1 MTGEGD
7 LFQFDRC
14 KFSQTK
20 NFVKGGY
27 PMRFIDEFRD
37 SELAKS
43 VVHEIEKLA
52 QGRFFRIMEICGGH
66 THTIYRYGLHDVL
79 PTNIQLVHGPGC
91 PVCVLPMGRVDDA
104 IAIAKH
110 EGVILAT
117 FGDMMRVP
125 GSDGSLIDAQADG
138 ADIRMV
144 YSPLDALKLAQ
155 QNPDRKVV
163 FFAIGFET
171 TAPGTAVTLLHAKK
185 LGVKNFFVFC
195 NHVLVVPAI
204 KALLDSPETHL
215 DGFIGPGHVTTVIGS
230 KAWEFIPNDYGKGMV
245 ISGFEP
251 LDMLQAIYLLVK
263 QLIEGKPKVD
273 VQYTRAVRPEGNL
286 KAKAVMEQVFEL
298 RESFEWRGLGWIEK
312 SALKLRPEFAEF
324 DAELHFELPNRQVAD
339 PKVCQCGAVLRG
351 AILPWECKV
360 FGTACTPE
368 HPIGAC
374 MVSSE
379 GACAAVYQYGRFS
392 RKVRELLQR

>member
-1 MTGEGD
+1 
-7 LFQFDRC
+7 
-14 KFSQTK
+14 
-20 NFVKGGY
+20 
-27 PMRFIDEFRD
+27 MRFIDEFRD
-37 SELAKS
+37 SELAKR
-43 VVHEIEKLA
+43 VIREIERIA
-52 QGRFFRIMEICGGH
+52 EGRRFRIMEICGGH

-79 PTNIQLVHGPGC
+79 PANIELVHGPGC
-91 PVCVLPMGRVDDA
+91 PVCVLPMGKVDDA

-125 GSDGSLIDAQADG
+125 GSEGSLIDAQADG
-138 ADIRMV
+138 ADVRMV
-144 YSPLDALKLAQ
+144 YSPLDALKLAH

-171 TAPGTAVTLLHAKK
+171 TAPSTAVTLLHAKR
-185 LGVKNFFVFC
+185 LGVRNFFVFC

-204 KALLDSPETHL
+204 KALLDSPETRL

-230 KAWEFIPNDYGKGMV
+230 KAWEFIPKDYGKGIV

-251 LDMLQAIYLLVK
+251 LDMLQAIYMLVR
-263 QLIEGKPKVD
+263 QLIEGKPRVD
-273 VQYTRAVRPEGNL
+273 VQYTRAVRPDGNT
-286 KAKAVMEQVFEL
+286 KAKEVMAQVFEL
-298 RESFEWRGLGWIEK
+298 RETFEWRGLGWIEK
-312 SALKLRPEFAEF
+312 SALKLKPEFAEF
-324 DAELHFELPNRQVAD
+324 DAELHFDLPRRQVAD
-339 PKVCQCGAVLRG
+339 PKVCQCGEVLRG

-379 GACAAVYQYGRFS
+379 GACAAVYQYGRYS
-392 RKVRELLQR
+392 RKVRELLRHR

>member
-1 MTGEGD
+1 
-7 LFQFDRC
+7 
-14 KFSQTK
+14 
-20 NFVKGGY
+20 
-27 PMRFIDEFRD
+27 MRFIDEFRD
-37 SELAKS
+37 SGLAKR
-43 VVHEIEKLA
+43 VVREIERIA
-52 QGRFFRIMEICGGH
+52 EGRRFRIMEICGGH

-79 PTNIQLVHGPGC
+79 PTNIELVHGPGC
-91 PVCVLPMGRVDDA
+91 PVCVLPMGKVDDA

-110 EGVILAT
+110 DGVILAT

-125 GSDGSLIDAQADG
+125 GSKGSLIDAQADG
-138 ADIRMV
+138 ADVRMV

-171 TAPGTAVTLLHAKK
+171 TAPSTAVTLMRAKQ
-185 LGVKNFFVFC
+185 LGIRNFFVFC

-204 KALLDSPETHL
+204 KALLDSPETRL

-230 KAWEFIPNDYGKGMV
+230 KAWEFVPKDYGKGIV

-251 LDMLQAIYLLVK
+251 LDMLQAIYMLVR
-263 QLIEGKPKVD
+263 QLVEGKPRVD
-273 VQYTRAVRPEGNL
+273 VQYTRAVRPDGNT
-286 KAKAVMEQVFEL
+286 KAKEVMARVFEL
-298 RESFEWRGLGWIEK
+298 RETFEWRGLGWIEK
-312 SALKLRPEFAEF
+312 SALKLKPEFAEF
-324 DAELHFELPNRQVAD
+324 DAELHFELPRRQVAD
-339 PKVCQCGAVLRG
+339 PKVCQCGEVLRG

-379 GACAAVYQYGRFS
+379 GACAAVYQYGRYS
-392 RKVRELLQR
+392 RKVRELLRHR

>member
-1 MTGEGD
+1 
-7 LFQFDRC
+7 
-14 KFSQTK
+14 
-20 NFVKGGY
+20 
-27 PMRFIDEFRD
+27 MRFVDEFRD
-37 SELAKS
+37 SELAKK
-43 VVHEIEKLA
+43 VVREIEQLA
-52 QGRFFRIMEICGGH
+52 KERRFRVMEICGGH

-79 PTNIQLVHGPGC
+79 PSNIELVHGPGC
-91 PVCVLPMGRVDDA
+91 PVCVLPMGRVDAA
-104 IAIAKH
+104 IEIAKH

-125 GSDGSLIDAQADG
+125 GSEGSLIDAQADG

-163 FFAIGFET
+163 FFAVGFET
-171 TAPGTAVTLLHAKK
+171 TAPSTAVTLLQAKK
-185 LGVKNFFVFC
+185 LGIRNFFVFC

-204 KALLDSPETHL
+204 KALLDSPETQL
-215 DGFIGPGHVTTVIGS
+215 DGFIGPGHVTTIIGS
-230 KAWEFIPNDYGKGMV
+230 KAWEFIPNEYGKGMV

-263 QLIEGKPKVD
+263 QLIEGRPRVD
-273 VQYTRAVRPEGNL
+273 VQYTRAVLPEGNT
-286 KAKAVMEQVFEL
+286 KAKAVMEQVFQL
-298 RESFEWRGLGWIEK
+298 RENFEWRGLGWIDK

-324 DAELHFELPNRQVAD
+324 DAELHFEIPNRQVAD

-379 GACAAVYQYGRFS
+379 GACAAVYQYGRYS
-392 RKVRELLQR
+392 RKVRELLHNLGSGIGRKGLHQL

>member
-1 MTGEGD
+1 
-7 LFQFDRC
+7 
-14 KFSQTK
+14 
-20 NFVKGGY
+20 
-27 PMRFIDEFRD
+27 MRFIDEFRD
-37 SELAKS
+37 SELAKR
-43 VVHEIEKLA
+43 VVREIERIA
-52 QGRFFRIMEICGGH
+52 EGRRFRIMEICGGH

-79 PTNIQLVHGPGC
+79 PANIELVHGPGC
-91 PVCVLPMGRVDDA
+91 PVCVLPMGKVDDA

-125 GSDGSLIDAQADG
+125 GSEGSLIDAQADG
-138 ADIRMV
+138 ADVRMV
-144 YSPLDALKLAQ
+144 YSPLDALKLAH

-171 TAPGTAVTLLHAKK
+171 TAPSTAVTLLHAKR
-185 LGVKNFFVFC
+185 LGVRNFFVFC

-204 KALLDSPETHL
+204 KALLDSPETRL

-230 KAWEFIPNDYGKGMV
+230 KAWEFIPKDYGKGIV

-251 LDMLQAIYLLVK
+251 LDMLQAIYMLVK
-263 QLIEGKPKVD
+263 QLIEGKPRVD
-273 VQYTRAVRPEGNL
+273 VQYTRAVRPDGNT
-286 KAKAVMEQVFEL
+286 KAKEVMAQVFEL
-298 RESFEWRGLGWIEK
+298 RETFEWRGLGWIEK
-312 SALKLRPEFAEF
+312 SALKLKPEFAEF
-324 DAELHFELPNRQVAD
+324 DAELHFNLPRRQVAD
-339 PKVCQCGAVLRG
+339 PKVCQCGEVLRG

-379 GACAAVYQYGRFS
+379 GACAAVYQYGRYS
-392 RKVRELLQR
+392 RKVRELLRLR

>member
-1 MTGEGD
+1 
-7 LFQFDRC
+7 
-14 KFSQTK
+14 
-20 NFVKGGY
+20 
-27 PMRFIDEFRD
+27 MRFIDEFRD
-37 SELAKS
+37 SELAKR
-43 VVHEIEKLA
+43 VVREIERIA
-52 QGRFFRIMEICGGH
+52 EGRRFRIMEICGGH

-79 PTNIQLVHGPGC
+79 PANIELVHGPGC
-91 PVCVLPMGRVDDA
+91 PVCVLPMGKVDDA

-125 GSDGSLIDAQADG
+125 GSEGSLIDAQADG
-138 ADIRMV
+138 ADVRMV
-144 YSPLDALKLAQ
+144 YSPLDALKLAH

-171 TAPGTAVTLLHAKK
+171 TAPSTAVTLLHAKR
-185 LGVKNFFVFC
+185 LGVRNFFVFC

-204 KALLDSPETHL
+204 KALLDSPETRL

-230 KAWEFIPNDYGKGMV
+230 KAWEFIPKDYGKGIV

-251 LDMLQAIYLLVK
+251 LDMLQAIYMLVR
-263 QLIEGKPKVD
+263 QLIEGKPRVD
-273 VQYTRAVRPEGNL
+273 VQYTRAVRPDGNT
-286 KAKAVMEQVFEL
+286 KAKEVMAQVFEL
-298 RESFEWRGLGWIEK
+298 RETFEWRGLGWIEK
-312 SALKLRPEFAEF
+312 SALKLKPEFAEF
-324 DAELHFELPNRQVAD
+324 DAELHFNLPRRQVAD
-339 PKVCQCGAVLRG
+339 PKVCQCGEVLRG

-379 GACAAVYQYGRFS
+379 GACAAVYQYGRYS
-392 RKVRELLQR
+392 RKVRELLRHR

>member
-1 MTGEGD
+1 
-7 LFQFDRC
+7 
-14 KFSQTK
+14 
-20 NFVKGGY
+20 
-27 PMRFIDEFRD
+27 MRFIDEFRD
-37 SELAKS
+37 SELAKR
-43 VVHEIEKLA
+43 VVREIERIA
-52 QGRFFRIMEICGGH
+52 EGRRFRIMEICGGH

-79 PTNIQLVHGPGC
+79 PVNIELVHGPGC
-91 PVCVLPMGRVDDA
+91 PVCVLPMGKVDDA

-110 EGVILAT
+110 DGVILAT

-125 GSDGSLIDAQADG
+125 GSEGSLIDAQADG
-138 ADIRMV
+138 ADVRMV
-144 YSPLDALKLAQ
+144 YSPLDALKLAH

-171 TAPGTAVTLLHAKK
+171 TAPSTAVTLLHAKR
-185 LGVKNFFVFC
+185 LGVRNFFVFC

-204 KALLDSPETHL
+204 KALLDSPETRL

-230 KAWEFIPNDYGKGMV
+230 KAWEFIPKDYGKGIV

-251 LDMLQAIYLLVK
+251 LDMLQAIYMLVK
-263 QLIEGKPKVD
+263 QLIEGKPRVD
-273 VQYTRAVRPEGNL
+273 VQYTRAVRPDGNT
-286 KAKAVMEQVFEL
+286 KAKEVMAQVFEL
-298 RESFEWRGLGWIEK
+298 RETFEWRGLGWIEK
-312 SALKLRPEFAEF
+312 SALKLKPEFAEF
-324 DAELHFELPNRQVAD
+324 DAELHFDLPRRQVAD
-339 PKVCQCGAVLRG
+339 PKVCQCGEVLRG

-379 GACAAVYQYGRFS
+379 GACAAVYQYGRYS
-392 RKVRELLQR
+392 RKVRELLRHR

>member
-1 MTGEGD
+1 
-7 LFQFDRC
+7 
-14 KFSQTK
+14 
-20 NFVKGGY
+20 
-27 PMRFIDEFRD
+27 MRFIDEFRD
-37 SELAKS
+37 SELAKR
-43 VVHEIEKLA
+43 VVREIERIA
-52 QGRFFRIMEICGGH
+52 EGRRFRIMEICGGH

-79 PTNIQLVHGPGC
+79 PANIELVHGPGC
-91 PVCVLPMGRVDDA
+91 PVCVLPMGKVDDA
-104 IAIAKH
+104 IAIANH

-125 GSDGSLIDAQADG
+125 GSEGSLIDAQADG
-138 ADIRMV
+138 ADVRMV
-144 YSPLDALKLAQ
+144 YSPLDALKLAH

-171 TAPGTAVTLLHAKK
+171 TAPSTAVTLLHAKR
-185 LGVKNFFVFC
+185 LGVRNFFVFC

-204 KALLDSPETHL
+204 KALLDSPETRL

-230 KAWEFIPNDYGKGMV
+230 KAWEFIPRDYGKGIV

-251 LDMLQAIYLLVK
+251 LDMLQAIYMLVK
-263 QLIEGKPKVD
+263 QLIEGRPRVD
-273 VQYTRAVRPEGNL
+273 VQYTRAVRPDGNT
-286 KAKAVMEQVFEL
+286 KAKEVMAQVFEL
-298 RESFEWRGLGWIEK
+298 RETFEWRGLGWIEK
-312 SALKLRPEFAEF
+312 SALKLKPEFAEF
-324 DAELHFELPNRQVAD
+324 DAELHFDLPRRQVAD
-339 PKVCQCGAVLRG
+339 PKVCQCGEVLRG

-379 GACAAVYQYGRFS
+379 GACAAVYQYGRYS
-392 RKVRELLQR
+392 RKVRELLRLR

>member
-1 MTGEGD
+1 
-7 LFQFDRC
+7 
-14 KFSQTK
+14 
-20 NFVKGGY
+20 
-27 PMRFIDEFRD
+27 MRFIDEFRN
-37 SELAKS
+37 SELAKG
-43 VVHEIEKLA
+43 VVREIEKLA
-52 QGRFFRIMEICGGH
+52 QGRRLRIMEICGGH

-79 PTNIQLVHGPGC
+79 PANIELIHGPGC
-91 PVCVLPMGRVDDA
+91 PVCVLPMGKVDDA
-104 IAIAKH
+104 IAIAKN
-110 EGVILAT
+110 EDVILTT

-125 GSDGSLIDAQADG
+125 GSEGSLIDAQADG

-155 QNPDRKVV
+155 QNPHRKVV

-171 TAPGTAVTLLHAKK
+171 TAPSTAVTLLQAKS
-185 LGVKNFFVFC
+185 LGVKNFLVFC

-204 KALLDSPETHL
+204 KALLDSQETQI

-230 KAWEFIPNDYGKGMV
+230 KAWEFVPNDYGKGIV

-251 LDMLQAIYLLVK
+251 LDMLQAIYLLIK
-263 QLIEGKPKVD
+263 QLVEGKPRVD

-286 KAKAVMEQVFEL
+286 KAKEVMGQVFEL
-298 RESFEWRGLGWIEK
+298 RENFEWRGLGWIER
-312 SALKLRPEFAEF
+312 SALRLKPEFSDF
-324 DAELHFELPNRQVAD
+324 DAELHFELPNRQVSD

-392 RKVRELLQR
+392 RKVRELLQRQPSRFVS

>member
-1 MTGEGD
+1 
-7 LFQFDRC
+7 
-14 KFSQTK
+14 
-20 NFVKGGY
+20 
-27 PMRFIDEFRD
+27 MRFIDEFRD
-37 SELAKS
+37 SGLAKR
-43 VVHEIEKLA
+43 VVREIERIA
-52 QGRFFRIMEICGGH
+52 EGRRFRIMEICGGH

-79 PTNIQLVHGPGC
+79 PTNIELVHGPGC
-91 PVCVLPMGRVDDA
+91 PVCVLPMGKVDDA

-110 EGVILAT
+110 DGVILAT

-125 GSDGSLIDAQADG
+125 GSKGSLIDAQADG
-138 ADIRMV
+138 ADVRMV

-171 TAPGTAVTLLHAKK
+171 TAPSTAVTLMRAKQ
-185 LGVKNFFVFC
+185 LGIRNFFVFC

-204 KALLDSPETHL
+204 KALLDSPETQL

-230 KAWEFIPNDYGKGMV
+230 KAWEFVPKDYGKGIV

-251 LDMLQAIYLLVK
+251 LDMLQAIYMLVR
-263 QLIEGKPKVD
+263 QLVEGKPRVD
-273 VQYTRAVRPEGNL
+273 VQYTRAVRPDGNT
-286 KAKAVMEQVFEL
+286 KAKEVMARVFDL
-298 RESFEWRGLGWIEK
+298 RDTFEWRGLGWIEK
-312 SALKLRPEFAEF
+312 SALKLKPEFAEF
-324 DAELHFELPNRQVAD
+324 DAELHFELPRRQVAD
-339 PKVCQCGAVLRG
+339 PKVCQCGEVLRG

-379 GACAAVYQYGRFS
+379 GACAAVYQYGRYS
-392 RKVRELLQR
+392 RKVRELLRHR

>member
-1 MTGEGD
+1 
-7 LFQFDRC
+7 
-14 KFSQTK
+14 
-20 NFVKGGY
+20 
-27 PMRFIDEFRD
+27 MRFIDEFRD
-37 SELAKS
+37 SELAKK
-43 VVHEIEKLA
+43 VVREIERIA
-52 QGRFFRIMEICGGH
+52 EGRRFRIMEICGGH

-79 PTNIQLVHGPGC
+79 PANIELVHGPGC
-91 PVCVLPMGRVDDA
+91 PVCVLTMGKVDDA

-125 GSDGSLIDAQADG
+125 GSEGSLIDAQADG
-138 ADIRMV
+138 ADVRMV
-144 YSPLDALKLAQ
+144 YSPLDALKLAH

-171 TAPGTAVTLLHAKK
+171 TAPSTAVTLLHAKRW
-185 LGVKNFFVFC
+185 GVRNFFVFC

-204 KALLDSPETHL
+204 KALLDSPETRL

-230 KAWEFIPNDYGKGMV
+230 KAWEFIPKDYGKGIV

-251 LDMLQAIYLLVK
+251 LDMLQAIYILVR
-263 QLIEGKPKVD
+263 QLIEGKPRVD
-273 VQYTRAVRPEGNL
+273 VQYTRAVRPDGNT
-286 KAKAVMEQVFEL
+286 KAKEVMAQVFEL
-298 RESFEWRGLGWIEK
+298 RETFEWRGLGWIEK
-312 SALKLRPEFAEF
+312 SALKLKPEFAEF
-324 DAELHFELPNRQVAD
+324 DAELHFDLPRRQVAD
-339 PKVCQCGAVLRG
+339 PKVCQCGEVLRG

-379 GACAAVYQYGRFS
+379 GACAAVYQYGRYS
-392 RKVRELLQR
+392 RKVCELLRHR

>member
-1 MTGEGD
+1 
-7 LFQFDRC
+7 
-14 KFSQTK
+14 
-20 NFVKGGY
+20 V
-27 PMRFIDEFRD
+27 RFIDEFRD
-37 SELAKS
+37 SGLAKR
-43 VVHEIEKLA
+43 VVREIERIA
-52 QGRFFRIMEICGGH
+52 EGRRFRIMEICGGH

-79 PTNIQLVHGPGC
+79 PTNIELVHGPGC
-91 PVCVLPMGRVDDA
+91 PVCVLPMGKVDDA

-110 EGVILAT
+110 DGVILAT

-125 GSDGSLIDAQADG
+125 GSKGSLIDAQADG
-138 ADIRMV
+138 ADVRMV
-144 YSPLDALKLAQ
+144 YSPLDALKLAH

-171 TAPGTAVTLLHAKK
+171 TAPGTAVTLMRAKQ
-185 LGVKNFFVFC
+185 LGIRNFFVFC

-204 KALLDSPETHL
+204 KALLDSPETRL

-230 KAWEFIPNDYGKGMV
+230 KAWEFIPRDYGKGIV

-251 LDMLQAIYLLVK
+251 LDMLQAIYMLVR
-263 QLIEGKPKVD
+263 QLVEGKPRVD
-273 VQYTRAVRPEGNL
+273 VQYTRAVRPDGNM
-286 KAKAVMEQVFEL
+286 KAKEVMARVFDL
-298 RESFEWRGLGWIEK
+298 RDTFEWRGLGWIEK
-312 SALKLRPEFAEF
+312 SALKLKPEFAEF
-324 DAELHFELPNRQVAD
+324 DAELHFELPRRQVAD
-339 PKVCQCGAVLRG
+339 PKVCQCGEVLRG

-379 GACAAVYQYGRFS
+379 GACAAVYQYGRYS
-392 RKVRELLQR
+392 RKVRELLRHR

>member
-1 MTGEGD
+1 
-7 LFQFDRC
+7 
-14 KFSQTK
+14 
-20 NFVKGGY
+20 
-27 PMRFIDEFRD
+27 MRFIDEFRD
-37 SELAKS
+37 SELAKR
-43 VVHEIEKLA
+43 VVREIERIA
-52 QGRFFRIMEICGGH
+52 EGRRFRIMEICGGH

-79 PTNIQLVHGPGC
+79 PANIELVHGPGC
-91 PVCVLPMGRVDDA
+91 PVCVLPMGKVDDA

-110 EGVILAT
+110 DGVILAT

-125 GSDGSLIDAQADG
+125 GSEGSLIDAQADG
-138 ADIRMV
+138 ADVRMV
-144 YSPLDALKLAQ
+144 YSPLDALKLAH

-171 TAPGTAVTLLHAKK
+171 TAPSTAVTLLHAKR
-185 LGVKNFFVFC
+185 LGVRNFFVFC

-204 KALLDSPETHL
+204 KALLDSPETRL

-230 KAWEFIPNDYGKGMV
+230 KAWEFIPKDYGKGIV

-251 LDMLQAIYLLVK
+251 LDMLQAIYMLVK
-263 QLIEGKPKVD
+263 QLIEGEPRVD
-273 VQYTRAVRPEGNL
+273 VQYTRAVRPDGNT
-286 KAKAVMEQVFEL
+286 KAKEVMAQVFEL
-298 RESFEWRGLGWIEK
+298 RETFEWRGLGWIEK
-312 SALKLRPEFAEF
+312 SALKLKPEFAEF
-324 DAELHFELPNRQVAD
+324 DAELHFDLPRRQVAD
-339 PKVCQCGAVLRG
+339 PKVCQCGEVLRG

-379 GACAAVYQYGRFS
+379 GACAAVYQYGRYS
-392 RKVRELLQR
+392 RKVRELLRHR

>member
-1 MTGEGD
+1 
-7 LFQFDRC
+7 
-14 KFSQTK
+14 
-20 NFVKGGY
+20 
-27 PMRFIDEFRD
+27 MRFIDEFRD
-37 SELAKS
+37 SELAKR
-43 VVHEIEKLA
+43 VVREIERIA
-52 QGRFFRIMEICGGH
+52 EGRRFRIMEICGGH

-79 PTNIQLVHGPGC
+79 PANIELVHGPGC
-91 PVCVLPMGRVDDA
+91 PVCVLPMGKVDDA

-125 GSDGSLIDAQADG
+125 GSEGSLIDAQADG
-138 ADIRMV
+138 ADVRMV
-144 YSPLDALKLAQ
+144 YSPLDALKLAH

-171 TAPGTAVTLLHAKK
+171 TAPSTAVTLLHAKR
-185 LGVKNFFVFC
+185 LGVRNFFVFC

-204 KALLDSPETHL
+204 KALLDSPETRL

-230 KAWEFIPNDYGKGMV
+230 KAWEFIPRDYGKGIV

-251 LDMLQAIYLLVK
+251 LDMLQAIYMLVR
-263 QLIEGKPKVD
+263 QLIEGEPRVD
-273 VQYTRAVRPEGNL
+273 VQYTRAVRPDGNT
-286 KAKAVMEQVFEL
+286 KAKEVMAQVFEL
-298 RESFEWRGLGWIEK
+298 RETFEWRGLGWIEK
-312 SALKLRPEFAEF
+312 SALKLKPEFAEF
-324 DAELHFELPNRQVAD
+324 DAELHFDLPRRQVAD
-339 PKVCQCGAVLRG
+339 PKVCQCGEVLRG

-379 GACAAVYQYGRFS
+379 GACAAVYQYGRYS
-392 RKVRELLQR
+392 RKVRELLRHR

>member
-1 MTGEGD
+1 
-7 LFQFDRC
+7 
-14 KFSQTK
+14 
-20 NFVKGGY
+20 
-27 PMRFIDEFRD
+27 MRFIDEFRD
-37 SELAKS
+37 SELAKR
-43 VVHEIEKLA
+43 VVREIERITE
-52 QGRFFRIMEICGGH
+52 GRRFRIMEICGGH

-79 PTNIQLVHGPGC
+79 PANIELVHGPGC
-91 PVCVLPMGRVDDA
+91 PVCVLPMGKVDDA

-110 EGVILAT
+110 DGVILAT

-125 GSDGSLIDAQADG
+125 GSEGSLIDAQADG
-138 ADIRMV
+138 ADVRMV
-144 YSPLDALKLAQ
+144 YSPLDALKLAH

-171 TAPGTAVTLLHAKK
+171 TAPSTAVTLMRAKQ
-185 LGVKNFFVFC
+185 LGIRNFFVFC

-204 KALLDSPETHL
+204 KALLDSPETQL

-230 KAWEFIPNDYGKGMV
+230 RAWEFIPKDYGKGIV

-251 LDMLQAIYLLVK
+251 LDMLQAIYMLVR
-263 QLIEGKPKVD
+263 QLVEGKPRVD
-273 VQYTRAVRPEGNL
+273 VQYTRAVRPDGNT
-286 KAKAVMEQVFEL
+286 KAKEVMAQVFDL
-298 RESFEWRGLGWIEK
+298 RDTFEWRGLGWIEK
-312 SALKLRPEFAEF
+312 SALKLKPEFAEF
-324 DAELHFELPNRQVAD
+324 DAELHFDLPRRQVSD
-339 PKVCQCGAVLRG
+339 PKVCQCGEVLRG

-379 GACAAVYQYGRFS
+379 GACAAVYQYGRYS
-392 RKVRELLQR
+392 RKVRELLRYR

>member
-1 MTGEGD
+1 
-7 LFQFDRC
+7 
-14 KFSQTK
+14 
-20 NFVKGGY
+20 V
-27 PMRFIDEFRD
+27 RFIDEFRD
-37 SELAKS
+37 SGLAKR
-43 VVHEIEKLA
+43 VVREIERIA
-52 QGRFFRIMEICGGH
+52 EGRRFRIMEICGGH

-79 PTNIQLVHGPGC
+79 PANIELVHGPGC
-91 PVCVLPMGRVDDA
+91 PVCVLPMGKVDDA

-110 EGVILAT
+110 DGVILAT

-125 GSDGSLIDAQADG
+125 GSKGSLIDAQADG
-138 ADIRMV
+138 ADVRMV

-171 TAPGTAVTLLHAKK
+171 TAPSTAVTLMRAKQ
-185 LGVKNFFVFC
+185 LGIRNFFVFC

-204 KALLDSPETHL
+204 KALLDSPETQL

-230 KAWEFIPNDYGKGMV
+230 RAWEFIPRDYGKGIV

-251 LDMLQAIYLLVK
+251 LDMLQAIYMLVR
-263 QLIEGKPKVD
+263 QLVEGKPRVD
-273 VQYTRAVRPEGNL
+273 VQYTRAVRPDGNM
-286 KAKAVMEQVFEL
+286 KAKEVMARVFDL
-298 RESFEWRGLGWIEK
+298 RDTFEWRGLGWIEK
-312 SALKLRPEFAEF
+312 SALKLKPEFAEF
-324 DAELHFELPNRQVAD
+324 DAELHFELPRRQVAD
-339 PKVCQCGAVLRG
+339 PKVCQCGEVLRG

-379 GACAAVYQYGRFS
+379 GACAAVYQYGRYS
-392 RKVRELLQR
+392 RKVRELLRHL

>member
-1 MTGEGD
+1 
-7 LFQFDRC
+7 
-14 KFSQTK
+14 
-20 NFVKGGY
+20 
-27 PMRFIDEFRD
+27 MRFIDEFRD
-37 SELAKS
+37 SELAKR
-43 VVHEIEKLA
+43 VVREIERIA
-52 QGRFFRIMEICGGH
+52 EGRRFRIMEICGGH

-79 PTNIQLVHGPGC
+79 PANIELVHGPGC
-91 PVCVLPMGRVDDA
+91 PVCVLPMGKVDDA

-125 GSDGSLIDAQADG
+125 GSEGSLIDAQADG
-138 ADIRMV
+138 ADVRMV
-144 YSPLDALKLAQ
+144 YSPLDALKLAH

-171 TAPGTAVTLLHAKK
+171 TAPSTAVTLLHAKR
-185 LGVKNFFVFC
+185 LGVRNFFVFC

-204 KALLDSPETHL
+204 KALLDSPETRL

-230 KAWEFIPNDYGKGMV
+230 KAWEFIPKDYGKGIV

-251 LDMLQAIYLLVK
+251 LDMLQAIYMLVK
-263 QLIEGKPKVD
+263 QLIEGKPRVD
-273 VQYTRAVRPEGNL
+273 VQYTRAVRPDGNT
-286 KAKAVMEQVFEL
+286 KAKEVMAQVFEL
-298 RESFEWRGLGWIEK
+298 RETFEWRGLGWIEK
-312 SALKLRPEFAEF
+312 SALKLKPEFAEF
-324 DAELHFELPNRQVAD
+324 DAELHFDLPRRQVAD
-339 PKVCQCGAVLRG
+339 PKVCQCGEVLRG

-379 GACAAVYQYGRFS
+379 GACAAVYQYGRYS
-392 RKVRELLQR
+392 RKVCELLRLR

>member
-1 MTGEGD
+1 
-7 LFQFDRC
+7 
-14 KFSQTK
+14 
-20 NFVKGGY
+20 
-27 PMRFIDEFRD
+27 MRFIDEFRD
-37 SELAKS
+37 SELAKR
-43 VVHEIEKLA
+43 VVREIERIA
-52 QGRFFRIMEICGGH
+52 EGRRFRIMEICGGH

-79 PTNIQLVHGPGC
+79 PANIELVHGPGC
-91 PVCVLPMGRVDDA
+91 PVCVLPMGKVDDA

-110 EGVILAT
+110 DGVILAT

-125 GSDGSLIDAQADG
+125 GSEGSLIDAQADG
-138 ADIRMV
+138 ADVRMV
-144 YSPLDALKLAQ
+144 YSPLDALKLAH

-171 TAPGTAVTLLHAKK
+171 TAPSTAVTLLHAKR
-185 LGVKNFFVFC
+185 LGVRNFFVFC

-204 KALLDSPETHL
+204 KALLDSPETRL

-230 KAWEFIPNDYGKGMV
+230 KAWEFIPKDYGKGIV

-251 LDMLQAIYLLVK
+251 LDMLQAIYMLVK
-263 QLIEGKPKVD
+263 QLIEGKPRVD
-273 VQYTRAVRPEGNL
+273 VQYTRAVRPDGNT
-286 KAKAVMEQVFEL
+286 KAKEVMAQVFEL
-298 RESFEWRGLGWIEK
+298 RETFEWRGLGWIEK
-312 SALKLRPEFAEF
+312 SALKLKPEFAEF
-324 DAELHFELPNRQVAD
+324 DAELHFDLPRRQVAD
-339 PKVCQCGAVLRG
+339 PKVCQCGEVLRG

-379 GACAAVYQYGRFS
+379 GACAAVYQYGRYS
-392 RKVRELLQR
+392 RKVRELLRHR

>member
-1 MTGEGD
+1 
-7 LFQFDRC
+7 
-14 KFSQTK
+14 
-20 NFVKGGY
+20 
-27 PMRFIDEFRD
+27 MRFIDEFRD
-37 SELAKS
+37 SELAKR
-43 VVHEIEKLA
+43 VVREIERIA
-52 QGRFFRIMEICGGH
+52 EGRRFRIMEICGGH

-79 PTNIQLVHGPGC
+79 PVNIELVHGPGC
-91 PVCVLPMGRVDDA
+91 PVCVLPMGKVDDA

-125 GSDGSLIDAQADG
+125 GSEGSLIDAQADG
-138 ADIRMV
+138 ADVRMV
-144 YSPLDALKLAQ
+144 YSPLDALKLAH

-171 TAPGTAVTLLHAKK
+171 TAPSTAVTLLHAKR
-185 LGVKNFFVFC
+185 LGVRNFFVFC

-204 KALLDSPETHL
+204 KALLDSPETRL

-230 KAWEFIPNDYGKGMV
+230 KAWEFIPKDYGKGIV

-251 LDMLQAIYLLVK
+251 LDMLQAIYMLVR
-263 QLIEGKPKVD
+263 QLIEGEPRVD
-273 VQYTRAVRPEGNL
+273 VQYTRAVRPDGNT
-286 KAKAVMEQVFEL
+286 KAKEVMAQVFEL
-298 RESFEWRGLGWIEK
+298 RETFEWRGLGWIEK
-312 SALKLRPEFAEF
+312 SALKLKPEFAEF
-324 DAELHFELPNRQVAD
+324 DAELHFDLPRRQVAD
-339 PKVCQCGAVLRG
+339 PKVCQCGEVLRG

-379 GACAAVYQYGRFS
+379 GACAAVYQYGRYS
-392 RKVRELLQR
+392 RKVRELLRYR

>member
-1 MTGEGD
+1 
-7 LFQFDRC
+7 
-14 KFSQTK
+14 
-20 NFVKGGY
+20 
-27 PMRFIDEFRD
+27 MRFIDEFRD
-37 SELAKS
+37 SELAKR
-43 VVHEIEKLA
+43 VVREIERIA
-52 QGRFFRIMEICGGH
+52 EGRRFRIMEICGGH

-79 PTNIQLVHGPGC
+79 PANIELVHGPGC
-91 PVCVLPMGRVDDA
+91 PVCVLPMGKVDDA

-125 GSDGSLIDAQADG
+125 GSEGSLIDAQADG
-138 ADIRMV
+138 ADVRMV
-144 YSPLDALKLAQ
+144 YSPLDALKLAH

-171 TAPGTAVTLLHAKK
+171 TAPSTAVTLLHAKR
-185 LGVKNFFVFC
+185 LGVRNFFVFC

-204 KALLDSPETHL
+204 KALLDSPETRL

-230 KAWEFIPNDYGKGMV
+230 KAWEFIPRDYGKGIV

-251 LDMLQAIYLLVK
+251 LDMLQAIYMLVK
-263 QLIEGKPKVD
+263 QLIEGKPRVD
-273 VQYTRAVRPEGNL
+273 VQYTRAVRPDGNT
-286 KAKAVMEQVFEL
+286 KAKEVMAQVFEL
-298 RESFEWRGLGWIEK
+298 RETFEWRGLGWIEK
-312 SALKLRPEFAEF
+312 SALKLKPEFAEF
-324 DAELHFELPNRQVAD
+324 DAELHFDLPRRQVAD
-339 PKVCQCGAVLRG
+339 PKVCQCGEVLRG

-379 GACAAVYQYGRFS
+379 GACAAVYQYGRYS
-392 RKVRELLQR
+392 RKVRELLRHR

>member
-1 MTGEGD
+1 
-7 LFQFDRC
+7 
-14 KFSQTK
+14 
-20 NFVKGGY
+20 
-27 PMRFIDEFRD
+27 MRFIDEFRD
-37 SELAKS
+37 SELAKR
-43 VVHEIEKLA
+43 VVREIERIA
-52 QGRFFRIMEICGGH
+52 EGRRFRIMEICGGH

-79 PTNIQLVHGPGC
+79 PANIELVHGPGC
-91 PVCVLPMGRVDDA
+91 PVCVLPMGKVDDA

-125 GSDGSLIDAQADG
+125 GSEGSLIDAQADG
-138 ADIRMV
+138 ADVRMV
-144 YSPLDALKLAQ
+144 YSPLDALKLAH

-171 TAPGTAVTLLHAKK
+171 TAPSTAVTLLHAKR
-185 LGVKNFFVFC
+185 LGVRNFFVFC

-204 KALLDSPETHL
+204 KALLDSPETRL

-230 KAWEFIPNDYGKGMV
+230 KAWEFIPKDYGKGIV

-251 LDMLQAIYLLVK
+251 LDMLQAIYMLVK
-263 QLIEGKPKVD
+263 QLIEGEPRVD
-273 VQYTRAVRPEGNL
+273 VQYTRAVRPDGNT
-286 KAKAVMEQVFEL
+286 KAKEVMAQVFEL
-298 RESFEWRGLGWIEK
+298 RETFEWRGLGWIEK
-312 SALKLRPEFAEF
+312 SALKLKPEFAEF
-324 DAELHFELPNRQVAD
+324 DAELHFDLPRRQVAD
-339 PKVCQCGAVLRG
+339 PKVCQCGEVLRG

-379 GACAAVYQYGRFS
+379 GACAAVYQYGRYS
-392 RKVRELLQR
+392 RKVRELLRHR

>member
-1 MTGEGD
+1 
-7 LFQFDRC
+7 
-14 KFSQTK
+14 
-20 NFVKGGY
+20 
-27 PMRFIDEFRD
+27 MRFIDEFRD
-37 SELAKS
+37 SELAKR
-43 VVHEIEKLA
+43 VVREIERIA
-52 QGRFFRIMEICGGH
+52 EGRRFRIMEICGGH

-79 PTNIQLVHGPGC
+79 PANIELVHGPGC
-91 PVCVLPMGRVDDA
+91 PVCVLPMGKVDDA

-110 EGVILAT
+110 DGVILAT

-125 GSDGSLIDAQADG
+125 GSEGSLIDAQADG
-138 ADIRMV
+138 ADVRMV
-144 YSPLDALKLAQ
+144 YSPLDALKLAH
-155 QNPDRKVV
+155 QNPDKKVV

-171 TAPGTAVTLLHAKK
+171 TAPSTAVTLLHAKRMS
-185 LGVKNFFVFC
+185 VRNFFVFC

-204 KALLDSPETHL
+204 KALLDSPETRL

-230 KAWEFIPNDYGKGMV
+230 RAWEFIPKDYGKGIV

-251 LDMLQAIYLLVK
+251 LDMLQAIYMLVK

-273 VQYTRAVRPEGNL
+273 VQYTRAVRPDGNT
-286 KAKAVMEQVFEL
+286 KAKEVMAQVFEL
-298 RESFEWRGLGWIEK
+298 RETFEWRGLGWIEK
-312 SALKLRPEFAEF
+312 SALKLKPEFAEF
-324 DAELHFELPNRQVAD
+324 DAELHFDLPRRQVAD
-339 PKVCQCGAVLRG
+339 PKVCQCGEVLRG

-379 GACAAVYQYGRFS
+379 GACAAVYQYGRYS
-392 RKVRELLQR
+392 RKVRELLRYR

>member
-1 MTGEGD
+1 
-7 LFQFDRC
+7 
-14 KFSQTK
+14 
-20 NFVKGGY
+20 
-27 PMRFIDEFRD
+27 MRFIDEFRD
-37 SELAKS
+37 SELAKR
-43 VVHEIEKLA
+43 VVREIERIA
-52 QGRFFRIMEICGGH
+52 QGRRFRIMEICGGH

-79 PTNIQLVHGPGC
+79 PANIELVHGPGC
-91 PVCVLPMGRVDDA
+91 PVCVLPMGKVDDA

-110 EGVILAT
+110 DGVILAT

-125 GSDGSLIDAQADG
+125 GSEGSLIDAQADG
-138 ADIRMV
+138 ADVRMV
-144 YSPLDALKLAQ
+144 YSPLDALKLAH

-171 TAPGTAVTLLHAKK
+171 TAPSTAVTLLHAKR
-185 LGVKNFFVFC
+185 LGVRNFFVFC

-204 KALLDSPETHL
+204 KALLDSPETRL

-230 KAWEFIPNDYGKGMV
+230 KAWEFIPKDYGKGIV

-251 LDMLQAIYLLVK
+251 LDMLQAIYMLVK
-263 QLIEGKPKVD
+263 QLIEGRPRVD
-273 VQYTRAVRPEGNL
+273 VQYTRAVRPDGNT
-286 KAKAVMEQVFEL
+286 KAKEVMAQVFEL
-298 RESFEWRGLGWIEK
+298 RETFEWRGLGWIEK
-312 SALKLRPEFAEF
+312 SALKLKPEFAEF
-324 DAELHFELPNRQVAD
+324 DAELHFDLPRRQVAD
-339 PKVCQCGAVLRG
+339 PKVCQCGEVLRG

-379 GACAAVYQYGRFS
+379 GACAAVYQYGRYS
-392 RKVRELLQR
+392 RKVRELLRLR

>member
-1 MTGEGD
+1 
-7 LFQFDRC
+7 
-14 KFSQTK
+14 
-20 NFVKGGY
+20 V
-27 PMRFIDEFRD
+27 RFIDEFRD
-37 SELAKS
+37 SGLAKR
-43 VVHEIEKLA
+43 VVREIERIA
-52 QGRFFRIMEICGGH
+52 EGRRFRIMEICGGH

-79 PTNIQLVHGPGC
+79 PANIELVHGPGC
-91 PVCVLPMGRVDDA
+91 PVCVLPMGKVDDA

-110 EGVILAT
+110 DGVILAT

-125 GSDGSLIDAQADG
+125 GSKGSLIDAQADG
-138 ADIRMV
+138 ADVRMV
-144 YSPLDALKLAQ
+144 YSPLDALKLAH

-171 TAPGTAVTLLHAKK
+171 TAPSTAVTLMRAKQ
-185 LGVKNFFVFC
+185 LGIRNFFVFC

-204 KALLDSPETHL
+204 KALLDSPETRL

-230 KAWEFIPNDYGKGMV
+230 KAWEFVPKDYGKGIV

-251 LDMLQAIYLLVK
+251 LDMLQAIYMLVR
-263 QLIEGKPKVD
+263 QLVEGKPRVD
-273 VQYTRAVRPEGNL
+273 VQYTRAVRPDGNM
-286 KAKAVMEQVFEL
+286 KAKEVMARVFDL
-298 RESFEWRGLGWIEK
+298 RDTFEWRGLGWIEK
-312 SALKLRPEFAEF
+312 SALKLKPEFAEF
-324 DAELHFELPNRQVAD
+324 DAELHFELPRRQVAD
-339 PKVCQCGAVLRG
+339 PKVCQCGEVLRG

-379 GACAAVYQYGRFS
+379 GACAAVYQYGRYS
-392 RKVRELLQR
+392 RKVRELLRHL

>member
-1 MTGEGD
+1 
-7 LFQFDRC
+7 
-14 KFSQTK
+14 
-20 NFVKGGY
+20 
-27 PMRFIDEFRD
+27 MRFIDEFRD
-37 SELAKS
+37 SELAKR
-43 VVHEIEKLA
+43 VVREIERIA
-52 QGRFFRIMEICGGH
+52 EGRRFRIMEICGGH

-79 PTNIQLVHGPGC
+79 PANIELVHGPGC
-91 PVCVLPMGRVDDA
+91 PVCVLPMGKVDDA

-125 GSDGSLIDAQADG
+125 GSEGSLIDAQADG
-138 ADIRMV
+138 ADVRMV
-144 YSPLDALKLAQ
+144 YSPLDALKLAH

-171 TAPGTAVTLLHAKK
+171 TAPSTAVTLLHAKR
-185 LGVKNFFVFC
+185 LGVRNFFVFC

-204 KALLDSPETHL
+204 KALLDSPETRL

-230 KAWEFIPNDYGKGMV
+230 KAWEFIPKDYGKGIV

-251 LDMLQAIYLLVK
+251 LDMLQAIYMLVK
-263 QLIEGKPKVD
+263 QLIEGKPRVD
-273 VQYTRAVRPEGNL
+273 VQYTRAVRPDGNT
-286 KAKAVMEQVFEL
+286 KAKEVMAQVFEL
-298 RESFEWRGLGWIEK
+298 RETFEWRGLGWIEK
-312 SALKLRPEFAEF
+312 SALKLKSEFAEF
-324 DAELHFELPNRQVAD
+324 DAELHFDLPRRQVAD
-339 PKVCQCGAVLRG
+339 PKVCQCGEVLRG

-379 GACAAVYQYGRFS
+379 GACAAVYQYGRYS
-392 RKVRELLQR
+392 RKVRELLRHR

>member
-1 MTGEGD
+1 
-7 LFQFDRC
+7 
-14 KFSQTK
+14 
-20 NFVKGGY
+20 
-27 PMRFIDEFRD
+27 MRFIDEFRD
-37 SELAKS
+37 SELAKR
-43 VVHEIEKLA
+43 VVREIERIA
-52 QGRFFRIMEICGGH
+52 EGRRFRIMEICGGH

-79 PTNIQLVHGPGC
+79 PVNIELVHGPGC
-91 PVCVLPMGRVDDA
+91 PVCVLPMGKVDDA

-110 EGVILAT
+110 DGVILAT

-125 GSDGSLIDAQADG
+125 GSEGSLIDAQADG
-138 ADIRMV
+138 ADVRMV
-144 YSPLDALKLAQ
+144 YSPLDALKLAH

-171 TAPGTAVTLLHAKK
+171 TAPSTAVTLLHAKR
-185 LGVKNFFVFC
+185 LGVRNFFVFC

-204 KALLDSPETHL
+204 KALLDSPETRL

-230 KAWEFIPNDYGKGMV
+230 KAWEFIPKDYGKGIV

-251 LDMLQAIYLLVK
+251 LDMLQAIYMLVR
-263 QLIEGKPKVD
+263 QLIEGEPRVD
-273 VQYTRAVRPEGNL
+273 VQYTRAVRPDGNT
-286 KAKAVMEQVFEL
+286 KAKEVMAQVFEL
-298 RESFEWRGLGWIEK
+298 RETFEWRGLGWIEK
-312 SALKLRPEFAEF
+312 SALKLKPEFAEF
-324 DAELHFELPNRQVAD
+324 DAELHFDLPRRQVAD
-339 PKVCQCGAVLRG
+339 PKVCQCGEVLRG

-379 GACAAVYQYGRFS
+379 GACAAVYQYGRYS
-392 RKVRELLQR
+392 RKVRELLRHR

>member
-1 MTGEGD
+1 
-7 LFQFDRC
+7 
-14 KFSQTK
+14 
-20 NFVKGGY
+20 
-27 PMRFIDEFRD
+27 MRFIDEFRD
-37 SELAKS
+37 SELAKR
-43 VVHEIEKLA
+43 VVREIERIA
-52 QGRFFRIMEICGGH
+52 QGRRFRIMEICGGH

-79 PTNIQLVHGPGC
+79 PANIELVHGPGC
-91 PVCVLPMGRVDDA
+91 PVCVLPMGKVDDA

-110 EGVILAT
+110 DGVILAT

-125 GSDGSLIDAQADG
+125 GSEGSLIDAQADG
-138 ADIRMV
+138 ADVRMV
-144 YSPLDALKLAQ
+144 YSPLDALKLAH

-171 TAPGTAVTLLHAKK
+171 TAPSTAVTLLHAKR
-185 LGVKNFFVFC
+185 LGVRNFFVFC

-204 KALLDSPETHL
+204 KALLDSPETRL

-230 KAWEFIPNDYGKGMV
+230 KAWEFIPKDYGKGIV

-251 LDMLQAIYLLVK
+251 LDMLQAIYMLVK
-263 QLIEGKPKVD
+263 QLIEGKPRVD
-273 VQYTRAVRPEGNL
+273 VQYTRAVRPDGNT
-286 KAKAVMEQVFEL
+286 KAKEVMAQVFEL
-298 RESFEWRGLGWIEK
+298 RETFEWRGLGWIEK
-312 SALKLRPEFAEF
+312 SALKLKPEFAEF
-324 DAELHFELPNRQVAD
+324 DAELHFDLPRRQVAD
-339 PKVCQCGAVLRG
+339 PKVCQCGEVLRG

-379 GACAAVYQYGRFS
+379 GACAAVYQYGRYS
-392 RKVRELLQR
+392 RKVRELLRLR

>member
-1 MTGEGD
+1 
-7 LFQFDRC
+7 
-14 KFSQTK
+14 
-20 NFVKGGY
+20 
-27 PMRFIDEFRD
+27 MRFIDEFRD
-37 SELAKS
+37 SELAKR
-43 VVHEIEKLA
+43 VVREIERIA
-52 QGRFFRIMEICGGH
+52 EGRRFRIMEICGGH

-79 PTNIQLVHGPGC
+79 PANIELVHGPGC
-91 PVCVLPMGRVDDA
+91 PVCVLPMGKVDDA
-104 IAIAKH
+104 IAIANH

-125 GSDGSLIDAQADG
+125 GSEGSLIDAQADG
-138 ADIRMV
+138 ADVRMV
-144 YSPLDALKLAQ
+144 YSPLDALKLAH

-171 TAPGTAVTLLHAKK
+171 TAPSTAVTLLHAKR
-185 LGVKNFFVFC
+185 LGVRNFFVFC

-204 KALLDSPETHL
+204 KALLDSPETRL

-230 KAWEFIPNDYGKGMV
+230 KAWEFIPKDYGKGIV

-251 LDMLQAIYLLVK
+251 LDMLQAIYMLVR
-263 QLIEGKPKVD
+263 QLIEGKPRVD
-273 VQYTRAVRPEGNL
+273 VQYTRAVRPDGNT
-286 KAKAVMEQVFEL
+286 KAKEVMAQVFEL
-298 RESFEWRGLGWIEK
+298 RETFEWRGLGWIEK
-312 SALKLRPEFAEF
+312 SALKLKPEFAEF
-324 DAELHFELPNRQVAD
+324 DAELHFDLPRRQVAD
-339 PKVCQCGAVLRG
+339 PKVCQCGEVLRG

-379 GACAAVYQYGRFS
+379 GACAAVYQYGRYS
-392 RKVRELLQR
+392 RKVRELLRLR

>member
-1 MTGEGD
+1 
-7 LFQFDRC
+7 
-14 KFSQTK
+14 
-20 NFVKGGY
+20 
-27 PMRFIDEFRD
+27 MRFIDEFRD
-37 SELAKS
+37 SELAKR
-43 VVHEIEKLA
+43 VVREIERITE
-52 QGRFFRIMEICGGH
+52 GRRFRIMEICGGH

-79 PTNIQLVHGPGC
+79 PANIELVHGPGC
-91 PVCVLPMGRVDDA
+91 PVCVLPMGKVDDA

-110 EGVILAT
+110 DGVILAT

-125 GSDGSLIDAQADG
+125 GSEGSLIDAQADG
-138 ADIRMV
+138 ADVRMV
-144 YSPLDALKLAQ
+144 YSPLDALKLAH

-171 TAPGTAVTLLHAKK
+171 TAPGTAVTLLRAKQ
-185 LGVKNFFVFC
+185 LGTRNFFVFC

-204 KALLDSPETHL
+204 KALLDSPETQL

-230 KAWEFIPNDYGKGMV
+230 RAWEFIPKDYGKGIV

-251 LDMLQAIYLLVK
+251 LDMLQAIYMLVR
-263 QLIEGKPKVD
+263 QLVEGKPRVD
-273 VQYTRAVRPEGNL
+273 VQYTRAVRPDGNT
-286 KAKAVMEQVFEL
+286 KAKEVMAQVFDL
-298 RESFEWRGLGWIEK
+298 RDTFEWRGLGWIEK
-312 SALKLRPEFAEF
+312 SALKLKPEFAEF
-324 DAELHFELPNRQVAD
+324 DAELHFDLPRRQVSD
-339 PKVCQCGAVLRG
+339 PKVCQCGEVLRG

-379 GACAAVYQYGRFS
+379 GACAAVYQYGRYS
-392 RKVRELLQR
+392 RKVRELLRYR

>member
-1 MTGEGD
+1 
-7 LFQFDRC
+7 
-14 KFSQTK
+14 
-20 NFVKGGY
+20 
-27 PMRFIDEFRD
+27 MRFIDEFRD
-37 SELAKS
+37 SELAKR
-43 VVHEIEKLA
+43 VVREIERIA
-52 QGRFFRIMEICGGH
+52 EGRRFRIMEICGGH

-79 PTNIQLVHGPGC
+79 PVNIELVHGPGC
-91 PVCVLPMGRVDDA
+91 PVCVLPMGKVDDA

-125 GSDGSLIDAQADG
+125 GSEGSLIDAQADG
-138 ADIRMV
+138 ADVRMV
-144 YSPLDALKLAQ
+144 YSPLDALKLAH

-171 TAPGTAVTLLHAKK
+171 TAPSTAVTLLHAKR
-185 LGVKNFFVFC
+185 LGVRNFFVFC

-204 KALLDSPETHL
+204 KALLDSPETRL

-230 KAWEFIPNDYGKGMV
+230 KAWEFIPKDYGKGIV

-251 LDMLQAIYLLVK
+251 LDMLQAIYMLVR
-263 QLIEGKPKVD
+263 QLIEGEPRVD
-273 VQYTRAVRPEGNL
+273 VQYTRAVRPDGNT
-286 KAKAVMEQVFEL
+286 KAKEVMAQVFEL
-298 RESFEWRGLGWIEK
+298 RETFEWRGLGWIEK
-312 SALKLRPEFAEF
+312 SALKLKPEFAEF
-324 DAELHFELPNRQVAD
+324 DAELHFNLPRRQVAD
-339 PKVCQCGAVLRG
+339 PKVCQCGEVLRG

-379 GACAAVYQYGRFS
+379 GACAAVYQYGRYS
-392 RKVRELLQR
+392 RKVRELLRLR

>member
-1 MTGEGD
+1 
-7 LFQFDRC
+7 
-14 KFSQTK
+14 
-20 NFVKGGY
+20 
-27 PMRFIDEFRD
+27 MRFIDEFRD
-37 SELAKS
+37 SELAKR
-43 VVHEIEKLA
+43 VVREIERIA
-52 QGRFFRIMEICGGH
+52 EGRRFRIMEICGGH

-79 PTNIQLVHGPGC
+79 PANIELVHGPGC
-91 PVCVLPMGRVDDA
+91 PVCVLPMGKVDDA

-110 EGVILAT
+110 DGVILAT

-125 GSDGSLIDAQADG
+125 GSEGSLIDAQADG
-138 ADIRMV
+138 ADVRMV
-144 YSPLDALKLAQ
+144 YSPLDALKLAH

-171 TAPGTAVTLLHAKK
+171 TAPSTAVTLLHAKRW
-185 LGVKNFFVFC
+185 GVRNFFVFC

-204 KALLDSPETHL
+204 KALLDSPETRL

-230 KAWEFIPNDYGKGMV
+230 KAWEFIPKDYGKGIV

-251 LDMLQAIYLLVK
+251 LDMLQAIYMLVK
-263 QLIEGKPKVD
+263 QLIEGKPRVD
-273 VQYTRAVRPEGNL
+273 VQYTRAVRPDGNT
-286 KAKAVMEQVFEL
+286 KAKEVMAQVFEL
-298 RESFEWRGLGWIEK
+298 RETFEWRGLGWIEK
-312 SALKLRPEFAEF
+312 SALKLKPEFAEF
-324 DAELHFELPNRQVAD
+324 DAELHFDLPRRQVAD
-339 PKVCQCGAVLRG
+339 PKVCQCGEVLRG

-379 GACAAVYQYGRFS
+379 GACAAVYQYGRYS
-392 RKVRELLQR
+392 RKVRELLRHR

>member
-1 MTGEGD
+1 
-7 LFQFDRC
+7 
-14 KFSQTK
+14 
-20 NFVKGGY
+20 
-27 PMRFIDEFRD
+27 MRFIDEFRD
-37 SELAKS
+37 SELAKR
-43 VVHEIEKLA
+43 VVREIERIA
-52 QGRFFRIMEICGGH
+52 EGRRFRIMEICGGH

-79 PTNIQLVHGPGC
+79 PANIELVHGPGC
-91 PVCVLPMGRVDDA
+91 PVCVLPMGKVDDA

-125 GSDGSLIDAQADG
+125 GSEGSLIDAQADG
-138 ADIRMV
+138 ADVRMV
-144 YSPLDALKLAQ
+144 YSPLDALKLAH

-171 TAPGTAVTLLHAKK
+171 TAPSTAVTLLHAKQ
-185 LGVKNFFVFC
+185 LGVRNFFVFC

-204 KALLDSPETHL
+204 KALLNSPETRL

-230 KAWEFIPNDYGKGMV
+230 KAWEFIPKDYGKGIV

-251 LDMLQAIYLLVK
+251 LDMLQAIYMLVK
-263 QLIEGKPKVD
+263 QLIEGEPRVD
-273 VQYTRAVRPEGNL
+273 VQYTRAVRPDGNT
-286 KAKAVMEQVFEL
+286 KAKEVMAQVFEL
-298 RESFEWRGLGWIEK
+298 RETFEWRGLGWIEK
-312 SALKLRPEFAEF
+312 SALKLKPEFAEF
-324 DAELHFELPNRQVAD
+324 DAELHFDLPRRQVAD
-339 PKVCQCGAVLRG
+339 PKVCQCGEVLRG

-379 GACAAVYQYGRFS
+379 GACAAVYQYGRYS
-392 RKVRELLQR
+392 RKVRELLRHR

>member
-1 MTGEGD
+1 M
-7 LFQFDRC
+7 
-14 KFSQTK
+14 KF
-20 NFVKGGY
+20 
-27 PMRFIDEFRD
+27 IEEFRN
-37 SELAKS
+37 SELAKG
-43 VVHEIEKLA
+43 VVREIERLA
-52 QGRFFRIMEICGGH
+52 QGHKFRIMEICGGH
-66 THTIYRYGLHDVL
+66 THTIYRYGLHDIL
-79 PTNIQLVHGPGC
+79 PPNIELVHGPGC

-104 IAIAKH
+104 IAIAKND
-110 EGVILAT
+110 GVILAT

-125 GSDGSLIDAQADG
+125 GSEGSLIDAQADG

-144 YSPLDALKLAQ
+144 YSPLDALKLAV

-171 TAPGTAVTLLHAKK
+171 TAPSTAVTLLQAKQT
-185 LGVKNFFVFC
+185 GVHNFFVFC

-204 KALLDSPETHL
+204 RALLDSPETQL

-230 KAWEFIPNDYGKGMV
+230 KAWEFIPSEYGKGIV

-263 QLIEGKPKVD
+263 QLVEGKPKVD
-273 VQYTRAVRPEGNL
+273 VQYTRAVRPEGNT
-286 KAKAVMEQVFEL
+286 KAKALMERVFEL
-298 RESFEWRGLGWIEK
+298 RETFEWRGLGWIEK
-312 SALKLRPEFAEF
+312 SALKLRPEFSEF
-324 DAELHFELPNRQVAD
+324 DAELVFDLPRRQVSD

-351 AILPWECKV
+351 AILPWECRV

-379 GACAAVYQYGRFS
+379 GACAAVYQYGRYS
-392 RKVRELLQR
+392 RKVRELLGQKTVKMAT

>member
-1 MTGEGD
+1 
-7 LFQFDRC
+7 
-14 KFSQTK
+14 
-20 NFVKGGY
+20 
-27 PMRFIDEFRD
+27 MRFIDEFRD
-37 SELAKS
+37 SGLAKR
-43 VVHEIEKLA
+43 VVREIERIA
-52 QGRFFRIMEICGGH
+52 EGRRFRIMEICGGH

-79 PTNIQLVHGPGC
+79 PTNIELVHGPGC
-91 PVCVLPMGRVDDA
+91 PVCVLPMGKVDDA

-110 EGVILAT
+110 DGVILAT

-125 GSDGSLIDAQADG
+125 GSKGSLMDAQADG
-138 ADIRMV
+138 ADVRMV
-144 YSPLDALKLAQ
+144 YSPLDALKLAH

-171 TAPGTAVTLLHAKK
+171 TAPSTAVTLMRAKQ
-185 LGVKNFFVFC
+185 LGIRNFFVFC

-204 KALLDSPETHL
+204 KALLDSPETRL

-230 KAWEFIPNDYGKGMV
+230 KAWEFIPRDYGKGIV

-251 LDMLQAIYLLVK
+251 LDMLQAIYMLVR
-263 QLIEGKPKVD
+263 QLVEGKPRVD
-273 VQYTRAVRPEGNL
+273 VQYTRAVRPDGNT
-286 KAKAVMEQVFEL
+286 KAKEVMARVFDL
-298 RESFEWRGLGWIEK
+298 RDTFEWRGLGWIEK
-312 SALKLRPEFAEF
+312 SALKLKPEFAEF
-324 DAELHFELPNRQVAD
+324 DAELHFELPRRQVAD
-339 PKVCQCGAVLRG
+339 PKVCQCGEVLRG

-379 GACAAVYQYGRFS
+379 GACAAVYQYGRYS
-392 RKVRELLQR
+392 RKVRELLRHL

>member
-1 MTGEGD
+1 
-7 LFQFDRC
+7 
-14 KFSQTK
+14 
-20 NFVKGGY
+20 
-27 PMRFIDEFRD
+27 MRFIDEFRD
-37 SELAKS
+37 SELAKR
-43 VVHEIEKLA
+43 VVREIERIA
-52 QGRFFRIMEICGGH
+52 EGRRFRIMEICGGH

-79 PTNIQLVHGPGC
+79 TANIELVHGPGC
-91 PVCVLPMGRVDDA
+91 PVCVLPMGKVDDA

-125 GSDGSLIDAQADG
+125 GSEGSLIDAQADG
-138 ADIRMV
+138 ADVRMV
-144 YSPLDALKLAQ
+144 YSPLDALKLAH

-171 TAPGTAVTLLHAKK
+171 TAPSTAVTLLHAKR
-185 LGVKNFFVFC
+185 LGVRNFFVFC

-204 KALLDSPETHL
+204 KALLDSPETRL

-230 KAWEFIPNDYGKGMV
+230 KAWEFIPKDYGKGIV

-251 LDMLQAIYLLVK
+251 LDMLQAIYMLVR
-263 QLIEGKPKVD
+263 QLIEGEPRVD
-273 VQYTRAVRPEGNL
+273 VQYTRAVRPDGNT
-286 KAKAVMEQVFEL
+286 KAKEVMAQVFEL
-298 RESFEWRGLGWIEK
+298 RETFEWRGLGWIEK
-312 SALKLRPEFAEF
+312 SALKLKPEFAEF
-324 DAELHFELPNRQVAD
+324 DAELHFNLPRRQVAD
-339 PKVCQCGAVLRG
+339 PKVCQCGEVLRG

-379 GACAAVYQYGRFS
+379 GACAAVYQYGRYS
-392 RKVRELLQR
+392 RKVRELLRHR